1 MALWHEI
8 IGTPPENRSLHRPRK
23 TGVTMV
29 LDKGLGMAETR
40 DLLEVASP
48 YVDFLKLGF
57 GTAAL
62 YNPALLAKKVELV
75 RSYSVDIYP
84 GGTFLEIAM
93 ARGSLALCL
102 RQFWDLGFTAVE
114 ISDGSV
120 TVDRKTREYAVY
132 LAKKMGFTVLT
143 EVGKKNPSICLNPA
157 EMARQVIA
165 DLDAGARWVIIEGR
179 ENGCQTGVY
188 DTRGRI
194 KEGICQTFL
203 AAVKDCSVIIWEAPR
218 KSQQVE
224 FINRFGPDVN
234 LGNVPPGD
242 VLALEAMRRGLRGD
256 TINVSLG
263 AEEEQED
270 EMEVQES
277 LSG

>member
-1 MALWHEI
+1 MAFWQEI
-8 IGTPPENRSLHRPRK
+8 IGTPPENRSLYRPRK

-29 LDKGLGMAETR
+29 LDKGLGLAETQ
-40 DLLEVASP
+40 DLLEVASS
-48 YVDFLKLGF
+48 YLDFLKLGF

-62 YNPALLAKKVELV
+62 YNPSFLAKKIELV
-75 RSYSVDIYP
+75 RSYGIDIYP

-93 ARGSLALCL
+93 ARGRLAPCL
-102 RQFWDLGFTAVE
+102 KQLLDLGFTTVE

-120 TVDRKTREYAVY
+120 SLDRKTREYALY
-132 LAKKMGFTVLT
+132 LAKEMGFTVLA
-143 EVGKKNPSICLNPA
+143 EVGKKNPSIYLNPA

-165 DLDAGARWVIIEGR
+165 DLEAGARWVIIEGR

-188 DTRGRI
+188 DARGRI
-194 KEGICQTFL
+194 KEGIYQTFL
-203 AAVKDCSVIIWEAPR
+203 AAVKDPAVIIWEAPR

-234 LGNVPPGD
+234 LGNIPPGE

-256 TINVSLG
+256 TINVSLRD
-263 AEEEQED
+263 EQERD
-270 EMEVQES
+270 ARMRVQES
-277 LSG
+277 ISG